1 MEVKIKVKRMHRRI
15 NNSAHCRLGK
25 FFFGNLKWIVP
36 EDKVSHLRARKNN
49 RGAHKRER
57 GENSSRGA
65 GRRERGTSVPDS
77 TCLGTF
83 STGHLFLFVSPIGPW
98 APKRLPRSCLSFI
111 SSASSTGGAEVWKH
125 LRSIYWVQT
134 LHREAESPRD
144 RAWVTERV
152 RLELLDCYWA
162 ALGWCRYIAW
172 LDFTLFAFKWGCL
185 PDLSRVL
192 WWQKTPSQLQYC
204 ATWLS

>member
-1 MEVKIKVKRMHRRI
+1 MEVKIKVKRMHRQI
-15 NNSAHCRLGK
+15 SNSAHCRLGK
-25 FFFGNLKWIVP
+25 IFFGNLKRIVP
-36 EDKVSHLRARKNN
+36 EDRASHLRARKNN

-57 GENSSRGA
+57 GENSSGGT
-65 GRRERGTSVPDS
+65 GRRGRSTSVPDS

-83 STGHLFLFVSPIGPW
+83 STGMFLFVSPIGPW

-111 SSASSTGGAEVWKH
+111 SSASSTGGEVWKH
-125 LRSIYWVQT
+125 LRSIYCVWT
-134 LHREAESPRD
+134 LHREAKSPQGQSMSY
-144 RAWVTERV
+144 WV

-162 ALGWCRYIAW
+162 ALGWCRYMAS

-185 PDLSRVL
+185 PDLSGVL
-192 WWQKTPSQLQYC
+192 WWQKTPSQLDYC

>member
-83 STGHLFLFVSPIGPW
+83 SQGICF
-98 APKRLPRSCLSFI
+98 CLSPPLARGLLKDYHDRALVLYPQPPAQVGQKCE
-111 SSASSTGGAEVWKH
+111 STWGASTGYKH
-125 LRSIYWVQT
+125 CTGRPS
-134 LHREAESPRD
+134 HPG
-144 RAWVTERV
+144 TEH
-152 RLELLDCYWA
+152 ELLKEW
-162 ALGWCRYIAW
+162 
-172 LDFTLFAFKWGCL
+172 
-185 PDLSRVL
+185 DLNS
-192 WWQKTPSQLQYC
+192 
-204 ATWLS
+204 